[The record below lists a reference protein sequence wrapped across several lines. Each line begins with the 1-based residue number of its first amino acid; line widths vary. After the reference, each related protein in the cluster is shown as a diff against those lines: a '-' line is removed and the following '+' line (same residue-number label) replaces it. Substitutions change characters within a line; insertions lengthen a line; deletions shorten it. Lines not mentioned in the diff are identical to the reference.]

1 MKKII
6 MWTPRVLAIII
17 IIFVAL
23 LAYDGFVPSG
33 TPFSNSLSFT
43 ILFLPAIVFLLALI
57 IAWFYKL
64 AGGITFIVLG
74 GAMNFFVHANINE
87 LSFLT
92 LSSPV
97 LVVGVLFILSH
108 FYEKASSRT
117 Q

>member
-23 LAYDGFVPSG
+23 MAFDGFVPSG
-33 TPFSNSLSFT
+33 TPVNFSFSFFISL
-43 ILFLPAIVFLLALI
+43 LPAIVFLLALI
-57 IAWFYKL
+57 LAWFYKL
-64 AGGITFIVLG
+64 AGGITYIILG
-74 GAMNFFVHANINE
+74 AAMNFFVHVNINE

-97 LVVGVLFILSH
+97 LVVGVLFLLSH
-108 FYEKASSRT
+108 FYDRASSRT

>member
-1 MKKII
+1 M
-6 MWTPRVLAIII
+6 LAIII

-33 TPFSNSLSFT
+33 TPFNYSLSFT
-43 ILFLPAIVFLLALI
+43 IALLPAIVFLLTLI
-57 IAWFYKL
+57 LAWFQKL

-74 GAMNFFVHANINE
+74 AAMNLFVHANINE

-97 LVVGVLFILSH
+97 LVVGVLFLLSH
-108 FYEKASSRT
+108 FYDKASTRK